1 MAYSNALT
9 SRDKSKD
16 ASLSSVLIALC
27 WKPMVKLLRIAVI
40 VSAAKPATISDLF
53 NVDFFIRASIFPTYL
68 PGLYPRR
75 IWIRGG
81 IPRHSFSRLDC
92 SSRIPGGIR
101 FSGCPSLRLADTAH
115 DPLIDHV
122 SPLICTHRCYDVQ
135 SAGKEIRIPGNIR
148 TATQVSCRLF
158 LVTLLSSPVRVL
170 QRVND
175 CK

>member
-1 MAYSNALT
+1 MT

-101 FSGCPSLRLADTAH
+101 FSGCPSLRPGDTAH
-115 DPLIDHV
+115 DRRSGRADLSIYNR
-122 SPLICTHRCYDVQ
+122 RCSGVQ
-135 SAGKEIRIPGNIR
+135 SARKEIRIPGNIR